1 MAKHQD
7 LCFQRGSRS
16 EKSDQPAPDQPA
28 ELVHRAEDSADSLP
42 RANRIRFATATMGQ
56 QAQSAQRLPLA
67 ASPDGRAV
75 IRTEFSVHTRMISH
89 SVIAEAVKLVGTA
102 NFNA

>member
-1 MAKHQD
+1 MAKHQN

-42 RANRIRFATATMGQ
+42 RANHIGFATGTGIAVW
-56 QAQSAQRLPLA
+56 
-67 ASPDGRAV
+67 AS
-75 IRTEFSVHTRMISH
+75 SSH
-89 SVIAEAVKLVGTA
+89 SAVKAAIGSPQIDPFSLMA
-102 NFNA
+102 NAKDLPTQESLNLKMWPDNGVVRY

>member
-16 EKSDQPAPDQPA
+16 EKSDQPAPDQPE

-42 RANRIRFATATMGQ
+42 RANRIRFATGTP
-56 QAQSAQRLPLA
+56 RLGRLGVAAKPESGRGARMLPWKLA
-67 ASPDGRAV
+67 KGNLAFA
-75 IRTEFSVHTRMISH
+75 
-89 SVIAEAVKLVGTA
+89 AL
-102 NFNA
+102 